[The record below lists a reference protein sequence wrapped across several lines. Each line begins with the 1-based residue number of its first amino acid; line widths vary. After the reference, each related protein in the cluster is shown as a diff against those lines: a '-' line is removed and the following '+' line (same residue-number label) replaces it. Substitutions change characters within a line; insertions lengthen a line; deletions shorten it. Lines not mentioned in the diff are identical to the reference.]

1 MTVVEINTAEIHDW
15 DSFHAVFS
23 AAFGFSDFY
32 GRNTDAWIDCL
43 THLDDPD
50 AGMSRVHAPAGGV
63 VTLKLL
69 GITEFAER
77 CPVQYEAL
85 FEASDQRIIVAGIIA
100 HLKTDAETETR
111 RKKQLRPNPVAP
123 WELRLDRFRV
133 FYSIEEGAKLKVVAV
148 GHKEHNDLFIQG
160 KKVQL

>member
-1 MTVVEINTAEIHDW
+1 MEYEISLTE
-15 DSFHAVFS
+15 S
-23 AAFGFSDFY
+23 AKKD
-32 GRNTDAWIDCL
+32 I
-43 THLDDPD
+43 
-50 AGMSRVHAPAGGV
+50 
-63 VTLKLL
+63 
-69 GITEFAER
+69 EF
-77 CPVQYEAL
+77 

-133 FYSIEEGAKLKVVAV
+133 FYSIEKGTKLKVVAV
-148 GHKEHNDLFIQG
+148 GHKEHNHLFIQG